1 MMKEFLFLQGQQ
13 YLSDAKTLSIIALTR
28 VSLSVFFYKN
38 DFLNL
43 SGSKLDDLFLEMKS
57 K

>member
-1 MMKEFLFLQGQQ
+1 MKEFLFLQGQQ

-43 SGSKLDDLFLEMKS
+43 SGSKLDDLFLEMQS